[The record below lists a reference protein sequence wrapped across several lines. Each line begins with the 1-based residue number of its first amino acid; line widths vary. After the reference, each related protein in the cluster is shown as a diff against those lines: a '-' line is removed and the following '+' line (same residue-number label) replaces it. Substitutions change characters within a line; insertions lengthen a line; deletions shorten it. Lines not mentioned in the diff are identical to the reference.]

1 MKKNLISRKRHLI
14 GILMLLFSLCLLAG
28 CSHKVIIT
36 AETYTLEAGTEL
48 PESPETY
55 ASFANAE
62 LAAEAIVQADQVDTG
77 KVGTYEAAVVLNG
90 KAYPFTVEVVD
101 TMAPEGTL
109 GEWFALAKEAVK
121 PEDFG
126 WEYTDASEVFTGFRN
141 AELVK
146 SPEELAAVFQEEG
159 VLAEGMTPS
168 ELLGFSWNEEED
180 TWEETDAGKEDLMEA
195 FEPEED
201 GLYCLELVS
210 VDAYGNASVA
220 KCYVLLDREAPVIS
234 GVEDL
239 AMSLK
244 QDSDMDTLMGA
255 LDGIT
260 VTDNLLGD
268 ITDFLEMDFE
278 TLEENE
284 KTLRMKVSYAS
295 TDLCGNQAVA
305 EQTLEMNVGSMGQW
319 GVTGGIVPPSTS
331 SGSFMA
337 DGYHQDM
344 ARDMLNYVNAARAEE
359 GLNALVWDDSL
370 EELAKRRAQE
380 IVSNFSHDGCP
391 GYAGENIFREG
402 IASTSVARPHEWWM
416 NSPGHRTNILLPE
429 YTRIGISCYT
439 FDGHNWWVENFMY

>member
-1 MKKNLISRKRHLI
+1 
-14 GILMLLFSLCLLAG
+14 MLLFGLFLLAG

-77 KVGTYEAAVVLNG
+77 KVGTYEAAVVLKG
-90 KAYPFTVEVVD
+90 KEYPFAVEVVD
-101 TMAPEGTL
+101 TRAPEGSL
-109 GEWFALAKEAVK
+109 GEWFVLAKEAVK
-121 PEDFG
+121 PEAFG
-126 WEYTDASEVFTGFRN
+126 WEYTDASEVVAGFRSAKLEKN
-141 AELVK
+141 PK
-146 SPEELAAVFQEEG
+146 ELASVFQEG
-159 VLAEGMTPS
+159 NVLAEGMTPS
-168 ELLGFSWNEEED
+168 ELLGFSWNEETD
-180 TWEETDAGKEDLMEA
+180 TWEEKDAGTEDLTET

-201 GLYCLELVS
+201 GLYCLELAA
-210 VDAYGNASVA
+210 VDAYKNAFA
-220 KCYVLLDREAPVIS
+220 ARCYVLLDREAPVIS

-305 EQTLEMNVGSMGQW
+305 EQILEMNVGSMGQW
-319 GVTGGIVPPSTS
+319 GVPGGIVPPSTS

-344 ARDMLNYVNAARAEE
+344 ARDMLNYVNVARAEE
-359 GLNALVWDDSL
+359 GLNALIWDDSL

-391 GYAGENIFREG
+391 GYAGENILKKVNDV
-402 IASTSVARPHEWWM
+402 TSVEAAHVFWM
-416 NSPGHRTNILLPE
+416 NSPGHRANIMLPE

-439 FDGHNWWVENFMY
+439 SGGINWWVENFMY

>member
-1 MKKNLISRKRHLI
+1 
-14 GILMLLFSLCLLAG
+14 MLLFGLFLLAG

-77 KVGTYEAAVVLNG
+77 KVGTYEAAVVLKG
-90 KAYPFTVEVVD
+90 KEYPFAVEVVD
-101 TMAPEGTL
+101 TRAPEGSL
-109 GEWFALAKEAVK
+109 GEWFVLAKEAVK
-121 PEDFG
+121 PEAFG
-126 WEYTDASEVFTGFRN
+126 WEYTDASEVVAGFRSAKLEKN
-141 AELVK
+141 PK
-146 SPEELAAVFQEEG
+146 ELASVFQEG
-159 VLAEGMTPS
+159 NVLAEGMTPS
-168 ELLGFSWNEEED
+168 ELLGFSWNEETD
-180 TWEETDAGKEDLMEA
+180 TWEEKDAGTEDLTET

-201 GLYCLELVS
+201 GLYCLELAA
-210 VDAYGNASVA
+210 VDAYKNAFA
-220 KCYVLLDREAPVIS
+220 ARCYVLLDREAPVIS

-305 EQTLEMNVGSMGQW
+305 EQTLEMNVGGLGQW
-319 GVTGGIVPPSTS
+319 MTPGNTS
-331 SGSFMA
+331 SSSSVA
-337 DGYHQDM
+337 EGYHQDM
-344 ARDMLNYVNAARAEE
+344 ARELFDYANQARVAE
-359 GLNALVWDDSL
+359 GLSPLTWDSTLENTALIRV
-370 EELAKRRAQE
+370 EE
-380 IVSNFSHDGCP
+380 IVISFNAEHTRPNGQP
-391 GYAGENIFREG
+391 WHTVAERYTVNGENCSRYGVTAAITHEG
-402 IASTSVARPHEWWM
+402 FM
-416 NSPGHRTNILLPE
+416 NSPGHRANIL
-429 YTRIGISCYT
+429 YSDFTRGGFACLYKNGY
-439 FDGHNWWVENFMY
+439 FYWVQHFAL

>member
-1 MKKNLISRKRHLI
+1 MI
-14 GILMLLFSLCLLAG
+14 GIPMLLFSLCLLAG

-255 LDGIT
+255 IDGIT

-305 EQTLEMNVGSMGQW
+305 EQTMEMNVGGLGQW
-319 GVTGGIVPPSTS
+319 TTPGNTS
-331 SGSFMA
+331 SPSA
-337 DGYHQDM
+337 SSVAEGYHQDM
-344 ARDMLNYVNAARAEE
+344 ARELFDYANQARVAEGLSPLTWDSTLENTALIRVEEIVISFNAEHTRPNGQPWYTVAEE
-359 GLNALVWDDSL
+359 YTVN
-370 EELAKRRAQE
+370 
-380 IVSNFSHDGCP
+380 
-391 GYAGENIFREG
+391 GENCSRYGVTAAITHEG
-402 IASTSVARPHEWWM
+402 FM
-416 NSPGHRTNILLPE
+416 NSPAHRNNIL
-429 YTRIGISCYT
+429 YGDFTRGGFACLYKN
-439 FDGHNWWVENFMY
+439 GNFYWIQHFAL

>member
-1 MKKNLISRKRHLI
+1 M
-14 GILMLLFSLCLLAG
+14 
-28 CSHKVIIT
+28 T
-36 AETYTLEAGTEL
+36 ET
-48 PESPETY
+48 
-55 ASFANAE
+55 
-62 LAAEAIVQADQVDTG
+62 
-77 KVGTYEAAVVLNG
+77 
-90 KAYPFTVEVVD
+90 
-101 TMAPEGTL
+101 
-109 GEWFALAKEAVK
+109 
-121 PEDFG
+121 
-126 WEYTDASEVFTGFRN
+126 
-141 AELVK
+141 
-146 SPEELAAVFQEEG
+146 
-159 VLAEGMTPS
+159 
-168 ELLGFSWNEEED
+168 
-180 TWEETDAGKEDLMEA
+180 

-201 GLYCLELVS
+201 GLYCLELAA
-210 VDAYGNASVA
+210 VDAYKNAFA
-220 KCYVLLDREAPVIS
+220 ARCYVLLDREAPVIS

-305 EQTLEMNVGSMGQW
+305 EQILEMNVGSMGQW
-319 GVTGGIVPPSTS
+319 GVPGGIVPPSTS

-344 ARDMLNYVNAARAEE
+344 ARDMLNYVNVARAEE
-359 GLNALVWDDSL
+359 GLNALIWDDSL

-391 GYAGENIFREG
+391 GYAGENILKKVNDV
-402 IASTSVARPHEWWM
+402 TSVEAAHVF
-416 NSPGHRTNILLPE
+416 G
-429 YTRIGISCYT
+429 
-439 FDGHNWWVENFMY
+439 

>member
-1 MKKNLISRKRHLI
+1 
-14 GILMLLFSLCLLAG
+14 MLLFGLFLLAG

-77 KVGTYEAAVVLNG
+77 KVGTYEAAVVLKG
-90 KAYPFTVEVVD
+90 KEYPFAVEVVD
-101 TMAPEGTL
+101 TRAPEGSL
-109 GEWFALAKEAVK
+109 GEWFVLAKEAVK
-121 PEDFG
+121 PEAFG
-126 WEYTDASEVFTGFRN
+126 WEYTDASEVVAGFRSAKLEKN
-141 AELVK
+141 PK
-146 SPEELAAVFQEEG
+146 ELASVFQEG
-159 VLAEGMTPS
+159 NVLAEGMTPS
-168 ELLGFSWNEEED
+168 ELLGFSWNEETD
-180 TWEETDAGKEDLMEA
+180 TWEEKDAGTEELTET

-201 GLYCLELVS
+201 GLYCLELAA
-210 VDAYGNASVA
+210 VDAYKNAFA
-220 KCYVLLDREAPVIS
+220 ARCYVLLDREAPVIS

-305 EQTLEMNVGSMGQW
+305 EQMMEMNVGSMGQW
-319 GVTGGIVPPSTS
+319 GVPGGIVPPSTS
-331 SGSFMA
+331 SGSSLA

-391 GYAGENIFREG
+391 GYAGENILKKVNDV
-402 IASTSVARPHEWWM
+402 TSVEAAHVFWM
-416 NSPGHRTNILLPE
+416 NSPGHRANIMLPE

-439 FDGHNWWVENFMY
+439 SGGINWWVENFMY

>member
-1 MKKNLISRKRHLI
+1 M
-14 GILMLLFSLCLLAG
+14 
-28 CSHKVIIT
+28 T
-36 AETYTLEAGTEL
+36 ET
-48 PESPETY
+48 
-55 ASFANAE
+55 
-62 LAAEAIVQADQVDTG
+62 
-77 KVGTYEAAVVLNG
+77 
-90 KAYPFTVEVVD
+90 
-101 TMAPEGTL
+101 
-109 GEWFALAKEAVK
+109 
-121 PEDFG
+121 
-126 WEYTDASEVFTGFRN
+126 
-141 AELVK
+141 
-146 SPEELAAVFQEEG
+146 
-159 VLAEGMTPS
+159 
-168 ELLGFSWNEEED
+168 
-180 TWEETDAGKEDLMEA
+180 

-201 GLYCLELVS
+201 GLYCLELAA
-210 VDAYGNASVA
+210 VDAYKNAFA
-220 KCYVLLDREAPVIS
+220 ARCYVLLDREAPVIS

-305 EQTLEMNVGSMGQW
+305 EQILEMNVGSMGQW
-319 GVTGGIVPPSTS
+319 GVPGGIVPPSTS

-344 ARDMLNYVNAARAEE
+344 ARDMLNYVNVARAEE
-359 GLNALVWDDSL
+359 GLNALIWDDSL

-391 GYAGENIFREG
+391 GYAGENILKKVNDV
-402 IASTSVARPHEWWM
+402 TSVEAAHVFWM
-416 NSPGHRTNILLPE
+416 NSPGHRANIMLPE

-439 FDGHNWWVENFMY
+439 SGGINWWVENFMY

>member
-1 MKKNLISRKRHLI
+1 MI

-48 PESPETY
+48 PGSPETY

-90 KAYPFTVEVVD
+90 KAYPFAVEVVD
-101 TMAPEGTL
+101 TRAPEGSL
-109 GEWFALAKEAVK
+109 GEWFVLAKEAVK
-121 PEDFG
+121 PEAFG
-126 WEYTDASEVFTGFRN
+126 WEYTDASEVVAGFRSAKLEKN
-141 AELVK
+141 PK
-146 SPEELAAVFQEEG
+146 ELASVFQEG
-159 VLAEGMTPS
+159 NVLAEGMTPS
-168 ELLGFSWNEEED
+168 ELLGFSWNEETD
-180 TWEETDAGKEDLMEA
+180 TWEEKDAGTEDLTET

-201 GLYCLELVS
+201 GLYCLELAA
-210 VDAYGNASVA
+210 VDAYKNAFA
-220 KCYVLLDREAPVIS
+220 ARCYVLLDREAPVIS

-305 EQTLEMNVGSMGQW
+305 EQMMEMNVGSMGQW
-319 GVTGGIVPPSTS
+319 GVPGGIVPPSTS
-331 SGSFMA
+331 SGSSFA

-391 GYAGENIFREG
+391 GYAGENILKKVNDV
-402 IASTSVARPHEWWM
+402 TSVEAAHVFWM
-416 NSPGHRTNILLPE
+416 NSPGHRANIMLPE

-439 FDGHNWWVENFMY
+439 SGGINWWVENFMY

>member
-1 MKKNLISRKRHLI
+1 MI
-14 GILMLLFSLCLLAG
+14 GIPMLLLSLCLLAG
-28 CSHKVIIT
+28 CSHKVILT

-77 KVGTYEAAVVLNG
+77 KVGTYEAAVVLKG
-90 KAYPFTVEVVD
+90 KEYPFAVEVVD
-101 TMAPEGTL
+101 TRAPEGSL
-109 GEWFALAKEAVK
+109 GEWFVLAKEAVK
-121 PEDFG
+121 PEAFG

-180 TWEETDAGKEDLMEA
+180 TWEETDVGKEDLMEA

-305 EQTLEMNVGSMGQW
+305 EQMMEMNVGSMGQW
-319 GVTGGIVPPSTS
+319 GVDGNAPTTVSPSV
-331 SGSFMA
+331 A
-337 DGYHQDM
+337 VGYYQDM
-344 ARDMLNYVNAARAEE
+344 AQAVLPLVNQVRTENGAGGLVWASDLEEVAQLRAQELSVKYSHERPDGTYFYAINSTAMGENIARGYVNAKSVFDAWMASTQGHREAI
-359 GLNALVWDDSL
+359 LDSGYT
-370 EELAKRRAQE
+370 E
-380 IVSNFSHDGCP
+380 IGMACYCDGNS
-391 GYAGENIFREG
+391 YYWVQIFR
-402 IASTSVARPHEWWM
+402 
-416 NSPGHRTNILLPE
+416 
-429 YTRIGISCYT
+429 
-439 FDGHNWWVENFMY
+439 

>member
-1 MKKNLISRKRHLI
+1 
-14 GILMLLFSLCLLAG
+14 MLLFGLFLLAG

-90 KAYPFTVEVVD
+90 KAYPFAVEVVD
-101 TMAPEGTL
+101 TRAPEGSL
-109 GEWFALAKEAVK
+109 GEWFVLAKEAVK
-121 PEDFG
+121 PEAFG
-126 WEYTDASEVFTGFRN
+126 WEYTDASEVVAGFRSAKLEKN
-141 AELVK
+141 PK
-146 SPEELAAVFQEEG
+146 ELASVFQEG
-159 VLAEGMTPS
+159 NVLAEGMTPS
-168 ELLGFSWNEEED
+168 ELLGFSWNEETD
-180 TWEETDAGKEDLMEA
+180 TWEEKDAGTEDLTET

-201 GLYCLELVS
+201 GLYCLELAA
-210 VDAYGNASVA
+210 VDAYKNAFA
-220 KCYVLLDREAPVIS
+220 ARCYVLLDREAPVIS

-305 EQTLEMNVGSMGQW
+305 EQMMEMNVGSMGQW
-319 GVTGGIVPPSTS
+319 GVPGGIVPPSTS
-331 SGSFMA
+331 SGSSLA

-391 GYAGENIFREG
+391 GYAGENILKKVNDV
-402 IASTSVARPHEWWM
+402 TSVEAAHVFWM
-416 NSPGHRTNILLPE
+416 NSPGHRANIMLPE

-439 FDGHNWWVENFMY
+439 SGGINWWVENFMY

>member
-1 MKKNLISRKRHLI
+1 MIAVPM
-14 GILMLLFSLCLLAG
+14 MLFGMCLLAG
-28 CSHKVIIT
+28 CSHKVMIT

-48 PESPETY
+48 PENPETY

-62 LAAEAIVQADQVDTG
+62 LAAEAVVQADQVDAG
-77 KVGTYEAAVVLNG
+77 KAGTYEAAVVLKG
-90 KAYPFTVEVVD
+90 KEYPFTVEVVD
-101 TMAPEGTL
+101 TTAPEGTL

-146 SPEELAAVFQEEG
+146 GPEELAAVFQEG
-159 VLAEGMTPS
+159 NVLAEGMTPS

-180 TWEETDAGKEDLMEA
+180 AWEETDAGKEDLTAA

-220 KCYVLLDREAPVIS
+220 RCYVLLDREAPVIS

-239 AMSLK
+239 NMSIN
-244 QDSDMDTLMGA
+244 QSSDMDGLMGD
-255 LDGIT
+255 LDSIT

-284 KTLRMKVSYAS
+284 KTLRMKVTYAS
-295 TDLCGNQAVA
+295 TDLCGNQATA
-305 EQTLEMNVGSMGQW
+305 EQTLEMNVGGLGQW
-319 GVTGGIVPPSTS
+319 MVPGNTS
-331 SGSFMA
+331 SPSA
-337 DGYHQDM
+337 SSVAEGYHQDM
-344 ARDMLNYVNAARAEE
+344 ARELFDYANQARVAE
-359 GLNALVWDDSL
+359 GLSPLTWDSTLENTALIRV
-370 EELAKRRAQE
+370 EE
-380 IVSNFSHDGCP
+380 IVISFNAEHTRPNGQP
-391 GYAGENIFREG
+391 WYTVAERYTVNGENCGRYG
-402 IASTSVARPHEWWM
+402 ASATIAHKGFM
-416 NSPGHRTNILLPE
+416 DSPGHRANILDADF
-429 YTRIGISCYT
+429 TRGGFACLYKNGN
-439 FDGHNWWVENFMY
+439 FYWVQHFAL